1 MPTES
6 DLEHLHA
13 FAERY
18 SETVFAEVHNLVKC
32 IALRD
37 VWKNAFGEEVYVDS
51 ITFDILYRTALEI
64 FMADCALFAM
74 ETRLDCADP
83 VEANSFDRCA
93 RKTIQRIKQLLPI
106 FEYEHGPQC
115 RRLIKFMKEEM
126 KDYWTEN

>member
-18 SETVFAEVHNLVKC
+18 SETVFAEVHNLVKG

-74 ETRLDCADP
+74 DVDGNNSITFWYTSIASP
-83 VEANSFDRCA
+83 VLSNLR
-93 RKTIQRIKQLLPI
+93 
-106 FEYEHGPQC
+106 
-115 RRLIKFMKEEM
+115 
-126 KDYWTEN
+126 